1 MPVSGTSRLRG
12 PATRL
17 GGLPAWLLADEFTG
31 GFRLGGVRRVIAI
44 HAGIVANAALFLGQ
58 QVAEPDAS
66 LRRPYW
72 ITSSARSSSECG
84 IVSPRALAALRLIN
98 SSNLV
103 GCSTGRSAGLEPLRI
118 LST

>member
-1 MPVSGTSRLRG
+1 MPVSDTSGLRG
-12 PATRL
+12 PATSL
-17 GGLPAWLLADEFTG
+17 GGPSAWLLVDDFAG
-31 GFRLGGVRRVIAI
+31 GFRLGGVSRVIAI
-44 HAGIVANAALFLGQ
+44 HPGVVSNAALSVGQ
-58 QVAEPDAS
+58 QVVEPDAS
-66 LRRPYW
+66 LRRSYS
-72 ITSSARSSSECG
+72 ITSSALSSSECG